1 MMIHRQGTPTPGKEQ
16 QHKLVP
22 NCHCNRADYMWLPGC
37 VRHCNA
43 VVIQKSEE
51 HCRKI
56 DDLTTICAV
65 CQAVGR
71 PNPTCSF
78 TGVA

>member
-1 MMIHRQGTPTPGKEQ
+1 MIRRQETPTLGKEQ

-22 NCHCNRADYMWLPGC
+22 SCHCNRADYMWLPEC
-37 VRHCNA
+37 VRCCNA

-56 DDLTTICAV
+56 DEPTTIRSV

-71 PNPTCSF
+71 PNPTCSS
-78 TGVA
+78 TGVT